1 MMKNNISSLYVH
13 IPFCESICNYCDFP
27 KLQYFRFL
35 AEQYLDALEKEI
47 KDVVKNKDLE
57 TIYVGGGTP
66 TVLED
71 DLFLKLLE
79 MLKPYSLKVKEY
91 TFEANPESLNENKIK
106 MMKEYG
112 VNRVSIGVES
122 TDNKILSL
130 INRKHTFEDVQKCVE
145 NLKKYRLDNF
155 NVDLILGLPNVTKG
169 MLKND
174 LDNLLSLDPKHISTY
189 SLTVHPNT
197 MFYINKINEPEDD
210 ISREL
215 YDLVHETLTKHGYI
229 HYEVSNFAKEG
240 YESKH
245 NFVYW
250 KNKRYYGV
258 GLASAGYIDNVRY
271 KNTSNFDKY
280 IKGINEKEEEYLSLK
295 DEREYCLMLLLR
307 TNQGISLKEYT
318 QKYNKDLYLEKK
330 KEIEEFISNGL
341 LEIKDDRLVATYQG
355 MMVLDQI
362 IIALY

>member
-1 MMKNNISSLYVH
+1 MMKNNTSSLYVH

-47 KDVVKNKDLE
+47 KEVVKNKDLE

-79 MLKPYSLKVKEY
+79 MLKPYSLEVKEY
-91 TFEANPESLNENKIK
+91 TFEANPESLSEKKIE

-122 TDNKILSL
+122 TDDKILSL

-145 NLKKYRLDNF
+145 NLKKYHLDNF

-169 MLKND
+169 MLKKD

-197 MFYINKINEPEDD
+197 MFYLNKVNEPEDD

-250 KNKRYYGV
+250 KNERYYGV

-280 IKGINEKEEEYLSLK
+280 IKGINEKEEEYLSKK
-295 DEREYCLMLLLR
+295 DEREYYLMLLLR
-307 TNQGISLKEYT
+307 TNQGISLKEYM
-318 QKYNKDLYLEKK
+318 QKFNKDLYLEKK
-330 KEIEEFISNGL
+330 KEIDEFFSNGL

-362 IIALY
+362 ILALY